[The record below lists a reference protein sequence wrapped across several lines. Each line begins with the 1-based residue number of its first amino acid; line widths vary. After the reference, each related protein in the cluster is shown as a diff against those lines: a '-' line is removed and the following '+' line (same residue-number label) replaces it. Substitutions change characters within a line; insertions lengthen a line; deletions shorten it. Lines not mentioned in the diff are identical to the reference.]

1 MLDQLDDPI
10 PYTLPDDTL
19 ARARS
24 RGTQLRRRR
33 RAARLLAA
41 VPILVVLVLG
51 AGAAWVDHR
60 TNQVDRV
67 EIAAGVLSPVVAGEP
82 YNVLVVGLDAPP
94 LDGQPSVDGQ
104 RSDTQLVVRVDP
116 TAGTLS
122 VLALPRDLVLAGAT
136 ERLNA
141 KIGEGGPDALISAIH
156 GSLGI
161 PIAHYVAIDFHGFV
175 RLVDAAG
182 GVSVQAPAAIRDDL
196 TGLQLTGGCQHLDGA
211 STLALVRSR
220 HLQYVSRGTWVTDP
234 LGDLG
239 RLAREQVVIPLVLS
253 QLQHRASDPTTF
265 EQLLTVF
272 ADNTT
277 VDAGFSRSALVEL
290 AHWGQ
295 GIDPGQLIVQTLPV
309 IPFTTPN
316 GGAVLRPAE
325 NAPAVV
331 DGFQQGHPV
340 PTTADPAGSNL
351 ISVCT

>member
-10 PYTLPDDTL
+10 PYTLPDDML
-19 ARARS
+19 AGARS
-24 RGTQLRRRR
+24 RGTHLRRRR
-33 RAARLLAA
+33 RAGRLLVA

-82 YNVLVVGLDAPP
+82 YNVLVVGVDAPP
-94 LDGQPSVDGQ
+94 LDGQPPVDGQ
-104 RSDTQLVVRVDP
+104 RSDTQMVVRVDP
-116 TAGTLS
+116 TAGTVS
-122 VLALPRDLVLAGAT
+122 VLALPRDLVLPGDT
-136 ERLNA
+136 ERLNT

-156 GSLGI
+156 RGLGI

-182 GVSVQAPAAIRDDL
+182 GVSVQSPVAIRDDL
-196 TGLQLTGGCQHLDGA
+196 TGLQLTEGCQHLDGA

-220 HLQYVSRGTWVTDP
+220 HLEYLSQGRWNADQS
-234 LGDLG
+234 GDLG
-239 RLAREQVVIPLVLS
+239 RMRTEQVVVPLVLS
-253 QLQHRASDPTTF
+253 QLQHRGSDPTTF

-277 VDAGFSRSALVEL
+277 VDTGFSRGALAEL

-295 GIDPGQLIVQTLPV
+295 GIDPGQIDVQTLPV
-309 IPFTTPN
+309 IPFTAPN
-316 GGAVLRPAE
+316 GAAVLRPAE
-325 NAPAVV
+325 NAPTVV

-340 PTTADPAGSNL
+340 PTAADSPGSNL
-351 ISVCT
+351 ISACT